1 MLRSA
6 LFRPKSS
13 VFLSGDLALKYLP
26 SNQSNPRTLGL
37 GLLFLGWVMTCVVVV
52 AVEWLCSLSKQSLGD
67 GQAVVMTVLF
77 SCRPRAYCL
86 ADSDEES
93 SSAGSSEEDD
103 APEPSVGDKPL
114 LPGAE
119 G

>member
-1 MLRSA
+1 M
-6 LFRPKSS
+6 
-13 VFLSGDLALKYLP
+13 
-26 SNQSNPRTLGL
+26 
-37 GLLFLGWVMTCVVVV
+37 VVV
-52 AVEWLCSLSKQSLGD
+52 AVECVCSLSKQSLGD
-67 GQAVVMTVLF
+67 GQAAVVGDSVLF

-93 SSAGSSEEDD
+93 SSAGSSDEDD
-103 APEPSVGDKPL
+103 APETSAGDKPL

>member
-1 MLRSA
+1 MRTRLRWGMCVLCRSGAPRAGYGDDSA
-6 LFRPKSS
+6 L
-13 VFLSGDLALKYLP
+13 L
-26 SNQSNPRTLGL
+26 
-37 GLLFLGWVMTCVVVV
+37 
-52 AVEWLCSLSKQSLGD
+52 
-67 GQAVVMTVLF
+67 

-86 ADSDEES
+86 ADSEEES

-103 APEPSVGDKPL
+103 APEPSAGDKPL